1 MDALHAKAK
10 EQLNRLFP
18 NRATHVPDGTEEEP
32 SSDAEDDFDEPATT
46 AQSAQQCAETEHART
61 ADVAVANGVPA
72 LRPSRTAATAANVRM
87 NVNDMQARS
96 ELI

>member
-10 EQLNRLFP
+10 EQLDRLFP

-32 SSDAEDDFDEPATT
+32 SSDAEDDEPATT

-72 LRPSRTAATAANVRM
+72 LRPSRTAATAAKC
-87 NVNDMQARS
+87 A
-96 ELI
+96 